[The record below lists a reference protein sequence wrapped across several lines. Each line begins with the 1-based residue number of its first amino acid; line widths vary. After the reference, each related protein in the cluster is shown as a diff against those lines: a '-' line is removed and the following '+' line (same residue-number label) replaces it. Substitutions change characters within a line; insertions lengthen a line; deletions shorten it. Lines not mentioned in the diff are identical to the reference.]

1 MKLDNIQDVLNNL
14 RGFYRFA
21 DRFTALLAIDK
32 MHGDETGLILRQLQ
46 SFGILDQLQRFHRS
60 GEFAR
65 IEFLDFPQQR
75 VFELFILF
83 CALDHKMNVVGQ
95 ADVNYVAPFQ
105 RSFLSVP
112 DG

>member
-1 MKLDNIQDVLNNL
+1 MRDKPAVIDRILIQIDLVMKLDNIQDVLNNL

-21 DRFTALLAIDK
+21 DRFAALLAIDK

-75 VFELFILF
+75 V
-83 CALDHKMNVVGQ
+83 
-95 ADVNYVAPFQ
+95 
-105 RSFLSVP
+105 LS
-112 DG
+112 